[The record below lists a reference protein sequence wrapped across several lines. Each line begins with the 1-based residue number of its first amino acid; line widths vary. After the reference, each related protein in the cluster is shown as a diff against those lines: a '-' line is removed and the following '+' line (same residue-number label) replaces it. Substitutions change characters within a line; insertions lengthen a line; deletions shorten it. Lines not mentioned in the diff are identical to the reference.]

1 MRNCYSYILLGLL
14 RIPSSASSWG
24 RGKIVYSSILVE
36 GKLKN
41 VRDINSLWIGTIII
55 YSESLKF
62 EFVGSPDNQ
71 STVSNQIYC
80 IALIWF
86 IVIHKLFSV
95 KKKVKYWMYM
105 FLLFWGFCCCGNLDW
120 NIDFDNKIYF
130 WFGTQAL
137 KFYSRKSDK
146 DFICLL
152 RNKLIFTNISDNYVN
167 RYFLSSLIKAHF
179 TTYWT
184 WRSHEKT
191 IFCFNKI
198 SGVMES
204 KWIF

>member
-14 RIPSSASSWG
+14 RIPSSALG
-24 RGKIVYSSILVE
+24 KRKNRLFLHTCRGKIKECQRY
-36 GKLKN
+36 
-41 VRDINSLWIGTIII
+41 SLWIGTIII

-130 WFGTQAL
+130 WFGTQAQ

-152 RNKLIFTNISDNYVN
+152 RNKLIFKNISDNYVN

-191 IFCFNKI
+191 IFYFNKI